1 MKKHKGLFV
10 LLVVMVAVLAAALS
24 ACDLF
29 GDDNDQP
36 PAAPAEYII
45 QYTDDTGMHQITV
58 DAGAPYSIPHI
69 PSRIGY
75 EFVGLYDAEQGGVQY
90 VNAQGSSV
98 SVFNDNRNI
107 VLFPQFK
114 VKEYTI
120 VFDYGDAFQ
129 TGIGSMKVLY
139 GQELLDFPGGVIAEN
154 KVFQGWFTLPNCRGT
169 KIADSSGRIVG
180 NKLFTVDLFEN
191 AETFA
196 SVTVYAGFVLQ
207 TYPVTFIYGQDESV
221 TVDVEHGTKIN
232 NVALPARADG
242 KKVTQWA
249 TASDGKV
256 FDDVVTSDM
265 ELIPHKWSWTKTFS
279 RTTQMKITDDGYG
292 GKNYYDTVN
301 PAAMFGKTSTSE
313 LWASAGA
320 ADGTGGYTSAS
331 VTVVLSVR
339 EIDDGYQWIKVCSV
353 DSAGKDAAILF
364 EQRFEHGPGKADKN
378 SYTHTFKFDV
388 SMPNLTNNLHNYYKG
403 TGDWDDDWMCESVK
417 FTITLNQ

>member
-1 MKKHKGLFV
+1 MKRKKILTCLVIAIMSFSF
-10 LLVVMVAVLAAALS
+10 LLV
-24 ACDLF
+24 ACDDKG
-29 GDDNDQP
+29 GDNNAVQQP
-36 PAAPAEYII
+36 SDYII
-45 QYTDDTGMHQITV
+45 QYTDDTGVHQITV

-69 PSRIGY
+69 PSRTGY

-120 VFDYGDAFQ
+120 VFDYGDASQ
-129 TGIGSMKVLY
+129 TGIGSTKVLY

-207 TYPVTFIYGQDESV
+207 TYPVKFIYGQDEYV
-221 TVDVEHGTKIN
+221 TLDVEHGTKIN

-256 FDDVVTSDM
+256 FYDVVTSDM

-339 EIDDGYQWIKVCSV
+339 EIDDGYQWIKVCN
-353 DSAGKDAAILF
+353 SAGKDAANLF

-378 SYTHTFKFDV
+378 SYTHTFKFYV
-388 SMPNLTNNLHNYYKG
+388 SMPNLTNNLHIYYKG